1 MDDPTRPHR
10 PGRPAT
16 RPVSGPV
23 VPPDTSMPLDTL
35 TIRAG
40 DGQPPLVT
48 LNLTTGEMTFGPG
61 YTPDAAA
68 EAFWDAIRLRAG
80 CPASAVTQAPEPGK
94 LVRYD
99 CPFCDWYT
107 HPAGGSTRESAY
119 RQIGSHILGIH
130 AREPVDLVHR
140 LVQTLPNAAGAPL
153 PIQGRGAAR
162 LDDPMTAETDRAI
175 SDFGPPARSAARKDP
190 RYPAALEQVRK
201 MAWPSG
207 KPMVP
212 GGWAET
218 LAKDVLAAIR
228 REEGHHRPID
238 HHAYEGPGP
247 CRASYFG
254 SGACG
259 YPRAEH
265 ELIDG
270 AGAESAA
277 G

>member
-1 MDDPTRPHR
+1 MDDPTRPHT

-16 RPVSGPV
+16 GPVSGPV
-23 VPPDTSMPLDTL
+23 VPPDTSVPLDTL
-35 TIRAG
+35 TIHAG

-48 LNLTTGEMTFGPG
+48 LNLSSGEMTFGPG

-68 EAFWDAIRLRAG
+68 EAFWDAIR
-80 CPASAVTQAPEPGK
+80 TQA
-94 LVRYD
+94 RD
-99 CPFCDWYT
+99 
-107 HPAGGSTRESAY
+107 
-119 RQIGSHILGIH
+119 
-130 AREPVDLVHR
+130 
-140 LVQTLPNAAGAPL
+140 
-153 PIQGRGAAR
+153 AAR

-190 RYPAALEQVRK
+190 RYAAALEQVRK
-201 MAWPSG
+201 MAWPWG

-228 REEGHHRPID
+228 REEGHHRRIA

-247 CRASYFG
+247 CRATYFG
-254 SGACG
+254 FGACG

-265 ELIDG
+265 EITNDAG
-270 AGAESAA
+270 AGNGKGQPA
-277 G
+277 